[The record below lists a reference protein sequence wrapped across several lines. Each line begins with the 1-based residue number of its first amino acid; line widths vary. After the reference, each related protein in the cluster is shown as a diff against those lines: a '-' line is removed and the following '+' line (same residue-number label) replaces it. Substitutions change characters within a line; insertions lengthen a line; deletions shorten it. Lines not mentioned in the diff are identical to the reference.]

1 MSLESDRER
10 FYWYVEVFLQI
21 GMIVAFV
28 HSADLAW
35 DTRHE
40 WQELNEELDTHNLSM
55 GEATRRFDIKAP
67 NREVGPGRSIVYER
81 LDVFTNQSGMGNRCQ
96 CVTSNR

>member
-10 FYWYVEVFLQI
+10 FYWYVEVFLQV

-35 DTRHE
+35 DTRQE
-40 WQELNEELDTHNLSM
+40 WQELNNRLNESNISL
-55 GEATRRFDIKAP
+55 GEATRRFDIEAP
-67 NREVGPGRSIVYER
+67 QRAVGPGRAIVHER
-81 LDVFTNQSGMGNRCQ
+81 FDWLVNESGMGNQCQ